1 MLKHISSSSF
11 TEAVAVLTVGH
22 YLVVGLLFYR
32 SDIIRLLRKRNEKE
46 TEPGGP
52 AL

>member
-1 MLKHISSSSF
+1 MLKHISTSSF
-11 TEAVAVLTVGH
+11 VEAVAVITVAY

-32 SDIIRLLRKRNEKE
+32 SDIIKLLRKRNKKE